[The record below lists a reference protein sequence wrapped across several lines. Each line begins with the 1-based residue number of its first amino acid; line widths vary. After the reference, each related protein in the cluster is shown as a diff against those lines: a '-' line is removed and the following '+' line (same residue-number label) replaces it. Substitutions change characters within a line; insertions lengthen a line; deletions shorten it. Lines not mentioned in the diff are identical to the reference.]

1 MILIGPNV
9 GDAVKACFS
18 IFIENLQFPFE
29 VIKRSR
35 EDEASL
41 NPALGI
47 AGVHI
52 ENQFDMIA
60 RVLDPRYFYQ
70 SSKRLKRSIPDLNH
84 MAIEHYIRY
93 YIKQILLT
101 YLTLL
106 NNIYKEDRKGKT

>member
-1 MILIGPNV
+1 MFLSKRTFEYVGVTFVSFFLFCRKLVILIGPNV

-18 IFIENLQFPFE
+18 IFIESLQFPFE

-41 NPALGI
+41 NSALGI

-60 RVLDPRYFYQ
+60 RVLDF
-70 SSKRLKRSIPDLNH
+70 K
-84 MAIEHYIRY
+84 YIFISRR
-93 YIKQILLT
+93 
-101 YLTLL
+101 
-106 NNIYKEDRKGKT
+106 NV